1 MPEASGAVP
10 EKAPTFQDKIS
21 SRKFLIALVGMV
33 ANALLAWK
41 GSISV
46 NAAMTNIFY
55 FGFGFMFCE
64 AGVDAFA
71 ALGKSGK
78 VAGLIDK
85 VLPLIEEVKALKKSL
100 KSDDQNG
107 GE

>member
-1 MPEASGAVP
+1 M
-10 EKAPTFQDKIS
+10 DKMN

-41 GSISV
+41 GSIEV
-46 NAAMTNIFY
+46 KVAMTNIFY

-78 VAGLIDK
+78 VSGLVDK
-85 VLPLIEEVKALKKSL
+85 VLSLVNEVKTLKKSL
-100 KSDDQNG
+100 KKDDDQD
-107 GE
+107 EEE